1 MCVTTIHGVLADTLE
16 VHLMMFVEI
25 SKRDEENNFFR
36 QVQTH
41 GSRAVRTEDHDE
53 EISPRWDIN
62 PWVFVYEF
70 ELVD

>member
-1 MCVTTIHGVLADTLE
+1 
-16 VHLMMFVEI
+16 MMFVEI